1 MELRGS
7 VLLCPWP
14 AEERR
19 QKQHHIFLEDGF
31 GKELCSVV
39 ALQEPHVFQ
48 FQQQF
53 QMMACVR
60 DIFEG
65 HGNGEF
71 KQLVEWMEW
80 SLLHGVE
87 HFLLYTF
94 DGSDAAV
101 QDIYTKYLEAVVIFE
116 WLRMKFYRLSRIQAK
131 FTACSQHLIAKD
143 SFRSSG
149 SRQT

>member
-1 MELRGS
+1 MAVFFAVS
-7 VLLCPWP
+7 WP

-19 QKQHHIFLEDGF
+19 QKQHHIFLEDGS
-31 GKELCSVV
+31 GKELGSVL

-48 FQQQF
+48 QQF
-53 QMMACVR
+53 QMACVR

-71 KQLVEWMEW
+71 KQLVAWMEW
-80 SLLHGVE
+80 SLLPGVE

-116 WLRMKFYRLSRIQAK
+116 WLGMKFYSLSRIQAK